1 MSGFATTRWSIVLLA
16 QGGPDE
22 ARAALET
29 LCRTYRVPVL
39 AYVRRHGYR
48 AEATEDLVQ
57 SFFADF
63 LERSYYANADPE
75 RGRFRAFLLTAL
87 KRFLIDADRG
97 ARRVKRGGNVHL
109 SSLDSTAAE
118 DFDGVG
124 LVADADTPD
133 LVFERAWALTLLES
147 AMRKLRAEAAAAG
160 KQALFDTL
168 SEFITERP
176 DEADYARAANELNL
190 RRNTLAVAVH
200 RLRHRL
206 RELVRE
212 EMAET
217 TADPA
222 DMRCEQQDLR
232 RALNSS
238 IVQRTRRAE
247 LGR

>member
-16 QGGPDE
+16 GGGPDN

-29 LCRTYRVPVL
+29 LCRTYRLPVL
-39 AYVRRHGYR
+39 AYVRRRGYPT
-48 AEATEDLVQ
+48 EAAEDLAQ
-57 SFFADF
+57 SFFVDF
-63 LERSYYANADPE
+63 LERSYYTNADPE

-87 KRFLIDADRG
+87 KRFLIDSDRT
-97 ARRVKRGGNVHL
+97 AHRLKRGGDAQVQ
-109 SSLDSTAAE
+109 SLDSAAR
-118 DFDGVG
+118 DDGDSPG
-124 LVADADTPD
+124 LIAGGDTPD
-133 LVFERAWALTLLES
+133 LAFERAWALTLLES
-147 AMRKLRAEAAAAG
+147 AMRKLRAEATEAG
-160 KQALFDTL
+160 KQTLFDTL

-176 DEADYARAANELNL
+176 DEADYARAASELNL

-222 DMRCEQQDLR
+222 DMRLEQRDLR
-232 RALNSS
+232 RALSNAM
-238 IVQRTRRAE
+238 V
-247 LGR
+247 